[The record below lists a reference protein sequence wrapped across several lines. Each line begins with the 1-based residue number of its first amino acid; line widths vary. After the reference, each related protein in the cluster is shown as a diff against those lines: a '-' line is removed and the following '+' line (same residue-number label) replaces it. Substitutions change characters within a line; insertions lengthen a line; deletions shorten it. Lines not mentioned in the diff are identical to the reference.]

1 MQLHFLP
8 RELDLLADILLNQSG
23 HDRLLDQVMTRQL
36 HLDLDELDQLREIL
50 SAEKHLVDEDTARCT
65 DPQKK
70 RILEARQLLLD
81 SMIEKV
87 SEACAML

>member
-50 SAEKHLVDEDTARCT
+50 SAEKHLVDEGTARCT

-87 SEACAML
+87 GEACAML

>member
-8 RELDLLADILLNQSG
+8 SELDLLADILLNQSG

-36 HLDLDELDQLREIL
+36 HLDLDELDQWQEIL
-50 SAEKHLVDEDTARCT
+50 AAEKHLVGRETTRCT
-65 DPQKK
+65 DPKRKK
-70 RILEARQLLLD
+70 LLETHQLLLD

>member
-1 MQLHFLP
+1 
-8 RELDLLADILLNQSG
+8 
-23 HDRLLDQVMTRQL
+23 MTRQL

-50 SAEKHLVDEDTARCT
+50 SAEKHLVGEDTARCT

-81 SMIEKV
+81 SMSEKV